1 MRIWPNFYYF
11 QPQKFIPIIYGESL
25 TYGALKTAGQ
35 NIEKKSVKL
44 AWFFSHSIFYCWSLY
59 SPLVVGVLGVSTGV
73 SRVFNKKNSG
83 KVFQIFLTRF
93 EEGKTQ
99 YLVII
104 CLGSWYSTIWHTF
117 VQVFLTYPPVH
128 WKTLDCNFAPTVC

>member
-1 MRIWPNFYYF
+1 MNQFLLFSTSEIYTHYLWWVPHIWGTKNCRAKYW
-11 QPQKFIPIIYGESL
+11 K
-25 TYGALKTAGQ
+25 
-35 NIEKKSVKL
+35 KKSVKL

-73 SRVFNKKNSG
+73 SRVFNKKKQRKSFSNFFNQVWRG
-83 KVFQIFLTRF
+83 QN
-93 EEGKTQ
+93 Q